1 MLKALK
7 TKADKSVTPEYG
19 YVPYYCWLVKSI
31 VFKLALNQVCR
42 CSACTYNFLVTQR
55 ELRVIKEK
63 AIHEV
68 KSKQAGPQHSY
79 LNYTMDHEDRYNVE
93 IFVA

>member
-1 MLKALK
+1 MYLN
-7 TKADKSVTPEYG
+7 
-19 YVPYYCWLVKSI
+19 YCWLVKSI
-31 VFKLALNQVCR
+31 VLKLALNQVNAGVQPVLTI
-42 CSACTYNFLVTQR
+42 SLVTQR